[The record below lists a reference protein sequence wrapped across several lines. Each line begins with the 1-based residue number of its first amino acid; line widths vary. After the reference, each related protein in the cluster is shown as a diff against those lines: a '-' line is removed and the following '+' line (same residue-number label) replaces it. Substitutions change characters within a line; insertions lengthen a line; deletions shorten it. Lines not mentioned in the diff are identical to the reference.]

1 MFTMIGGDGQ
11 EYGPVSAEQ
20 LRAWILDHR
29 ANGRTLVRAEGE
41 TEWKP
46 LFLRPEFAEALAEAA
61 RQDLGATVGTP
72 AEVSAATGATE
83 VPAPGTAVDRSGV
96 PDRFAVLDCVSRG
109 WGLLHRHLTLILWA
123 SFLVWLI
130 PAALGF
136 LGVLGAL
143 TGWLMAGPLYGGL
156 CVLVLKLARGQPA
169 GFRQVGEC
177 FDARWVPCVLVW
189 VFTDAVRHLG
199 LLFLLVPGVFFA
211 TVWAFSLPLAADRGL
226 NFAAALRESWR
237 VVTPRFFRVLGVL
250 ALAFLP
256 SVVFFAYSLVV
267 TTGWVLEALG
277 PGGVPS
283 LGELL
288 DKLPALARGDLAHRM
303 AVLAWQQQIV
313 FALNLPFAWGV
324 LMTAYEDLFGTARA
338 GRA

>member
-61 RQDLGATVGTP
+61 RQYTSSPTSP
-72 AEVSAATGATE
+72 TEATGAPVEPVEADEE
-83 VPAPGTAVDRSGV
+83 VAPQARV
-96 PDRFAVLDCVSRG
+96 PGRFGVLDCVSRG
-109 WGLLHRHLTLILWA
+109 WGLLHRHMTLILWA

-130 PAALGF
+130 PTALTF
-136 LGVLGAL
+136 LGRLGAL
-143 TGWLMAGPLYGGL
+143 GGWLISGPLYGGL
-156 CVLVLKLARGQPA
+156 CGLVLKLARGQGA
-169 GFRQVGEC
+169 GFREVWAC
-177 FDARWVPCVLVW
+177 FDARFWPCLLVW
-189 VFTDAVRHLG
+189 VVAGAVIQLG
-199 LLFLLVPGVFFA
+199 LVLLLVPGIFFA
-211 TVWAFSLPLAADRGL
+211 VMWAFSLPLAADRGL
-226 NFAAALRESWR
+226 GLVTALRESWQA
-237 VVTPRFFRVLGVL
+237 VSPRFFRVLGLL

-256 SVVFFAYSLVV
+256 YVVFSAYSLVV

-277 PGGVPS
+277 PGGISSP
-283 LGELL
+283 GELW
-288 DKLPALARGDLAHRM
+288 DKLPELARGDLARRG
-303 AVLAWQQQIV
+303 ALLAWQQQIV
-313 FALNLPFAWGV
+313 FALNLPFAWVV
-324 LMTAYEDLFGTARA
+324 LMTAYEDLFGTARG

>member
-41 TEWKP
+41 TDWKP
-46 LFLRPEFAEALAEAA
+46 LFLRPEFADALAEAA
-61 RQDLGATVGTP
+61 RRYSDAGAGSSSEAGPVTP
-72 AEVSAATGATE
+72 ATE
-83 VPAPGTAVDRSGV
+83 VSTDGAAAARAGTPG
-96 PDRFAVLDCVSRG
+96 RFAVLDCVSRG
-109 WGLLHRHLTLILWA
+109 WGLLQRHMPLILWA

-130 PAALGF
+130 PSALGF

-143 TGWLMAGPLYGGL
+143 TGWLLAGPLYGGL

-169 GFRQVGEC
+169 GFREVWAC
-177 FDARWVPCVLVW
+177 FDARFVTCLLVW
-189 VFTDAVRHLG
+189 VFTGAVTELG
-199 LLFLLVPGVFFA
+199 LLFLLVPGIFFA

-226 NFAAALRESWR
+226 DFVAALRESWR
-237 VVTPRFFRVLGVL
+237 VVTPRFFRVLGLLV
-250 ALAFLP
+250 LAFLP
-256 SVVFFAYSLVV
+256 YLVFSGYCLVV
-267 TTGWVLEALG
+267 TTGWVMEALG
-277 PGGVPS
+277 PGGIPT

-288 DKLPALARGDLAHRM
+288 DKLPELARRG

-324 LMTAYEDLFGTARA
+324 LMTAYEDLVTA
-338 GRA
+338 GRT